1 MLLFFFLKKK
11 RREREFFN
19 RKNMSKKNLVE
30 KNFIRPSYVVPDAS
44 SCAPGA
50 GSPVN
55 YFFNA
60 EPKAEI
66 VRRRGACGTPA
77 VYKAK
82 ISQAVFNGKFDR
94 QKTVYR
100 IFLNR
105 LTENYD
111 RLIHKRQTICQT
123 KTVCHIVCYSL
134 MDKPVKFPLKFF
146 YGDDGSGQIYSEN
159 RRKIIFIWSCPSGAF
174 FNCDF
179 APVFSLM
186 SRARQA
192 LNNYLLN
199 KVKTK
204 KLRSNSS
211 PTFRKLH
218 VGGLFCKNFTAG
230 F

>member
-82 ISQAVFNGKFDR
+82 ISQPVFNGKFDR
-94 QKTVYR
+94 RFLVCR
-100 IFLNR
+100 I
-105 LTENYD
+105 
-111 RLIHKRQTICQT
+111 
-123 KTVCHIVCYSL
+123 
-134 MDKPVKFPLKFF
+134 
-146 YGDDGSGQIYSEN
+146 
-159 RRKIIFIWSCPSGAF
+159 
-174 FNCDF
+174 
-179 APVFSLM
+179 
-186 SRARQA
+186 SR
-192 LNNYLLN
+192 
-199 KVKTK
+199 
-204 KLRSNSS
+204 
-211 PTFRKLH
+211 
-218 VGGLFCKNFTAG
+218 
-230 F
+230 